1 MLGLVLVGLLA
12 APDVSSSVSM
22 GLSAGTQVPGGN
34 TVLNP
39 TVAAQLNLTQ
49 RFPVGEAR
57 LRLAPVLV
65 PSFAVGV
72 VGVSLQDL
80 GTRLELEFPVSD
92 EVSVGVRLD
101 PFNSLL
107 RRVSFDWA
115 NLVGR
120 PALDTTGFNPVLAAD
135 VRGQRWSVFLAARLS
150 VRTDAFSGLSVL
162 RADALAGG
170 SLRVGSTTVEARVAR
185 FDFGLAPGLANAG
198 FRVPTFSYLG
208 TGRVTWNWHGE
219 VGMPI
224 DLVTYREDPLRFER
238 FFDRVAAVSE
248 GPALTVSLEGGAGSQ
263 VLQNPDVFPMTRP
276 QALGYGDLQLRAQV
290 GMTRFFGIGR
300 ISSLSFIV
308 HDAGGFPP
316 FFAPGAVTPTWS
328 GFLGADHSFL
338 GGRLTP
344 GVLVR
349 LLQPATR
356 RQKVFFDST
365 EAVIQPAER
374 VEYID
379 PQGFATVVLTGEPG
393 GVGPPG
399 PTPRLLGMVTL
410 RYVPF
415 DALSL
420 VGEFSVERDPNGS
433 SQTSTIRGQLLAQL
447 RL

>member
-1 MLGLVLVGLLA
+1 MLGLVLVGVLA
-12 APDVSSSVSM
+12 APDVSSSVTM

-34 TVLNP
+34 TVLSP

-65 PSFAVGV
+65 PSFAVGA

-92 EVSVGVRLD
+92 DVSVGVRLD

-150 VRTDAFSGLSVL
+150 VRTDALSGLSVP
-162 RADALAGG
+162 RADALGG
-170 SLRVGSTTVEARVAR
+170 ASLRLGSTTLEARVAR
-185 FDFGLAPGLANAG
+185 FDFGLAPVLASQGVAA
-198 FRVPTFSYLG
+198 PSFSYLG

-224 DLVTYREDPLRFER
+224 DLVTYRDDPLRFER
-238 FFDRVAAVSE
+238 FFERVAVMSQ
-248 GPALTVSLEGGAGSQ
+248 GVALTLSLEGGAGSQ
-263 VLQNPDVFPMTRP
+263 VLQNPDVFQMTRP

-300 ISSLSFIV
+300 ISSLSFVV

-316 FFAPGAVTPTWS
+316 FFALGAATVVTPTWS

-344 GVLVR
+344 GVLV
-349 LLQPATR
+349 
-356 RQKVFFDST
+356 
-365 EAVIQPAER
+365 
-374 VEYID
+374 
-379 PQGFATVVLTGEPG
+379 
-393 GVGPPG
+393 
-399 PTPRLLGMVTL
+399 
-410 RYVPF
+410 
-415 DALSL
+415 
-420 VGEFSVERDPNGS
+420 
-433 SQTSTIRGQLLAQL
+433 
-447 RL
+447 